1 MLTKPCLKV
10 QNLQYIFGLKMTP
23 RPLGT
28 FPKIHP
34 ALEAPPFPLSLHII
48 VRSTNIFAGKKKDI
62 LVMILP
68 VQEDWRIV
76 VGHEIPEIKSTQ
88 TNIFLCCIFRNC
100 LF

>member
-1 MLTKPCLKV
+1 M
-10 QNLQYIFGLKMTP
+10 IP

-34 ALEAPPFPLSLHII
+34 ALEAPPVPLSFHII
-48 VRSTNIFAGKKKDI
+48 VRSTNIFAGKKTR
-62 LVMILP
+62 ILP